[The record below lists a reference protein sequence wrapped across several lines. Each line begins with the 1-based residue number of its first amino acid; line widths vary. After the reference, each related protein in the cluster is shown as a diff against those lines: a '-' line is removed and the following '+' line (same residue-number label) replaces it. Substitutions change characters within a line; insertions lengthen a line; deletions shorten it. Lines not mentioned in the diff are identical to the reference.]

1 MSGQQQIPYL
11 EERKLIKRWS
21 GPWPMLAN
29 MAFTLLIFA
38 VTWWVFQDPRGI
50 MRFYTPYV
58 GYNYCRWWLIILI
71 WMAYIFD
78 FWPFRRDWVR
88 SAHPLQKGLVLA
100 LVSVG
105 IMIAMIHGFFEGVL
119 GNLAFAYF
127 NPAQL
132 QKLGLT
138 DFYSTEYAA
147 QACMMFAVIASW
159 ISPAWL
165 VALEGQPWAGLSQ
178 PVRGFSIWLGTFCL
192 SLLIYFMTMHNHM
205 GILYYPWQYFT
216 AICPPYWEHF
226 AETVSANF
234 HVAWIMCC
242 TVVVWF
248 MEGIWERFPFTMIKT
263 PWLRRLAL
271 FFGIIAISWALCMFF
286 WYMQELVW
294 GDAIRGHRRDAA
306 PDWRWL
312 HVGET
317 AIFFLVPALFL
328 QFYCGNW
335 PNRFSTP
342 INVLVRSLLV
352 TLGGIAIYCL
362 YYKYAHFVLGTQKG
376 FSHPQQFPMIPMIW
390 LINIWLI
397 NWWFMDGWPG
407 WRREFKTAED
417 FAAEERHLA
426 ANAAWNPAMLP
437 GVIIGLVVGVIAY
450 FAIVALLPLAVAGL
464 DVVAR
469 ERFYQLL
476 LEDFAQTGR
485 TFLVSTHIIEEAAS
499 VFEQV
504 IILDQGRILENSP
517 TEELVEQ
524 FRYISGREDV
534 VDQACAGLEVL
545 SVQQMGRHKT
555 AAVRGSDAQFRQARQ
570 ADVDVSPMN
579 LQNVFVALCGHGDA
593 Q

>member
-1 MSGQQQIPYL
+1 MSRMSRRAFLGFRFSEEDGRTRDVPGGVPPETSLPPEFSPAMLRAEAERLGLDPDRIGAGELASAVMRAMYARAPEGAGRTGIRELRKGGAQVMHPRRITMSGQQQIPYL

-165 VALEGQPWAGLSQ
+165 VAARGPAVGGAFPTRARVQHLARHVLPQPAHLFHDHAQ
-178 PVRGFSIWLGTFCL
+178 P
-192 SLLIYFMTMHNHM
+192 H

-271 FFGIIAISWALCMFF
+271 FFGII
-286 WYMQELVW
+286 
-294 GDAIRGHRRDAA
+294 GHPRGRCACSSGTCRSSCGATPSADTARRG

-390 LINIWLI
+390 LINIW
-397 NWWFMDGWPG
+397 
-407 WRREFKTAED
+407 
-417 FAAEERHLA
+417 
-426 ANAAWNPAMLP
+426 
-437 GVIIGLVVGVIAY
+437 
-450 FAIVALLPLAVAGL
+450 
-464 DVVAR
+464 
-469 ERFYQLL
+469 
-476 LEDFAQTGR
+476 
-485 TFLVSTHIIEEAAS
+485 
-499 VFEQV
+499 
-504 IILDQGRILENSP
+504 
-517 TEELVEQ
+517 
-524 FRYISGREDV
+524 
-534 VDQACAGLEVL
+534 
-545 SVQQMGRHKT
+545 
-555 AAVRGSDAQFRQARQ
+555 
-570 ADVDVSPMN
+570 
-579 LQNVFVALCGHGDA
+579 
-593 Q
+593 

>member
-306 PDWRWL
+306 PDCR
-312 HVGET
+312 
-317 AIFFLVPALFL
+317 
-328 QFYCGNW
+328 
-335 PNRFSTP
+335 
-342 INVLVRSLLV
+342 
-352 TLGGIAIYCL
+352 
-362 YYKYAHFVLGTQKG
+362 
-376 FSHPQQFPMIPMIW
+376 
-390 LINIWLI
+390 
-397 NWWFMDGWPG
+397 
-407 WRREFKTAED
+407 
-417 FAAEERHLA
+417 
-426 ANAAWNPAMLP
+426 
-437 GVIIGLVVGVIAY
+437 
-450 FAIVALLPLAVAGL
+450 
-464 DVVAR
+464 
-469 ERFYQLL
+469 
-476 LEDFAQTGR
+476 
-485 TFLVSTHIIEEAAS
+485 
-499 VFEQV
+499 
-504 IILDQGRILENSP
+504 
-517 TEELVEQ
+517 
-524 FRYISGREDV
+524 
-534 VDQACAGLEVL
+534 
-545 SVQQMGRHKT
+545 
-555 AAVRGSDAQFRQARQ
+555 
-570 ADVDVSPMN
+570 
-579 LQNVFVALCGHGDA
+579 
-593 Q
+593 

>member
-286 WYMQELVW
+286 WYMLRQLAQPLQHADQRARPFPA
-294 GDAIRGHRRDAA
+294 GDARRHRD
-306 PDWRWL
+306 
-312 HVGET
+312 
-317 AIFFLVPALFL
+317 
-328 QFYCGNW
+328 
-335 PNRFSTP
+335 
-342 INVLVRSLLV
+342 
-352 TLGGIAIYCL
+352 
-362 YYKYAHFVLGTQKG
+362 
-376 FSHPQQFPMIPMIW
+376 
-390 LINIWLI
+390 
-397 NWWFMDGWPG
+397 
-407 WRREFKTAED
+407 
-417 FAAEERHLA
+417 
-426 ANAAWNPAMLP
+426 
-437 GVIIGLVVGVIAY
+437 
-450 FAIVALLPLAVAGL
+450 LLPLLQVRPFRARHPEGLLAPAAVPHDPHDLADQHLADQLVVHGRLAGL
-464 DVVAR
+464 AAR
-469 ERFYQLL
+469 IQDRRGLRRRG
-476 LEDFAQTGR
+476 A
-485 TFLVSTHIIEEAAS
+485 
-499 VFEQV
+499 
-504 IILDQGRILENSP
+504 P
-517 TEELVEQ
+517 
-524 FRYISGREDV
+524 SGR
-534 VDQACAGLEVL
+534 QRRLEPRHAARRDHRPRR
-545 SVQQMGRHKT
+545 GRDRLLRHRGP
-555 AAVRGSDAQFRQARQ
+555 AAPGERNFHSGSIGGTIWTDAN
-570 ADVDVSPMN
+570 S
-579 LQNVFVALCGHGDA
+579 
-593 Q
+593 